1 MRTRPRRKQPRGGFG
16 LIELMV
22 VIVIII
28 IISGFYMGVIG
39 KKSPGEKSMPGKAM
53 EKAVDTVCQSNI
65 RQLRMNISM
74 ETMGEESAP
83 KSLKAAAEGLGAAYT
98 KCTTSGESYDYS
110 SADGSVRCLTEGHE
124 EY

>member
-1 MRTRPRRKQPRGGFG
+1 
-16 LIELMV
+16 MV

-28 IISGFYMGVIG
+28 LVGGLYLGIIG
-39 KKSPGEKSMPGKAM
+39 KKDPGEKSLPAKAM
-53 EKAVDTVCQSNI
+53 GKAVDTVCQSNI

-74 ETMGEESAP
+74 EMMAEESAP

-110 SADGSVRCLTEGHE
+110 SADGSVRCLTPGHE